1 MKRRASDGA
10 PVAVGLKALAEP
22 GCYCLV
28 IALAKNRTLRIGLQG
43 SAEFAAGTY
52 VYTGSAM
59 NGLAGRLT
67 RHLTRR
73 KTLRWHIDYLLSSPE
88 ARVHDILTYR
98 PALGQECRRNQVV
111 ARLPGAQMIMRR
123 FGASDCRGGCA
134 AHLYFFPKTRAPRRI
149 VMALQRRA
157 TAHLRIK

>member
-1 MKRRASDGA
+1 MASDGER
-10 PVAVGLKALAEP
+10 PAVERKTLPRA

-28 IALAKNRTLRIGLQG
+28 MVFAKRRTLRIGRRG
-43 SAEFAAGTY
+43 SAEFPPGTY

-73 KTLRWHIDYLLSSPE
+73 KKLRWHIDYLLASPD
-88 ARVHDILTYR
+88 ARVKGILTYR
-98 PALGQECRRNQVV
+98 PAPGQECRRNRVV
-111 ARLPGAQMIMRR
+111 AGLPGARTVMQK

-134 AHLYFFPKTRAPRRI
+134 AHLYFFPKTQSPGRISRA
-149 VMALQRRA
+149 LEQGA